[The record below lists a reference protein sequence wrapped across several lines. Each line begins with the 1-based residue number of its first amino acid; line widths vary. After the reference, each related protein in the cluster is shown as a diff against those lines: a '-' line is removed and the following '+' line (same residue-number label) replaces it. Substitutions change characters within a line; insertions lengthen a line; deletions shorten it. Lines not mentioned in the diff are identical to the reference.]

1 MKKISII
8 GAGYVGISLACLFS
22 KKYEVSIVDID
33 EKKIITLNQNLS
45 PIKDDKIIEFLNN
58 YPNKFKATTDI
69 EIVLGKTDLY
79 ILCLPTNYDATT
91 NNFDTKALDLVISTI
106 TKSDPST
113 TILIKSTVPVGY
125 TDDIKTRFANK
136 NIIFSPEFLREGH
149 ALQDNLY
156 PSRIVVGEDSKKGE
170 EILKVFQ
177 DLSENEPIGFL
188 MRSLEAESV
197 KLFSNAYLA
206 LRVCFFNELDSYAIT
221 KDMRT
226 TKIIE
231 GVCSDNR
238 IGPGYNNP
246 SFGYGGYCLP
256 KDTKQ
261 LLSNYKDIPQ
271 NIIEAIV
278 NSNSTRKDFISELI
292 ISKTPKT
299 VGIYRLIMKEGSD
312 NIRDSSV
319 QGIMKR
325 IKAKGIKVIVYEP
338 LLKEKSFFGSDIIDS
353 LSEFKKVSDII
364 ISNRY
369 DKQLEDVKDNVFT
382 RDIFGEN

>member
-33 EKKIITLNQNLS
+33 EKKIISLNQNLS

-125 TDDIKTRFANK
+125 TDDVKKRFANK

-206 LRVCFFNELDSYAIT
+206 LRVSFFNELDSYAIT
-221 KDMRT
+221 KDIRT

-278 NSNSTRKDFISELI
+278 NSNNTRKDFISELI

-325 IKAKGIKVIVYEP
+325 IKAKGIKVLVYEP

>member
-33 EKKIITLNQNLS
+33 EKKIISLSQNLS
-45 PIKDDKIIEFLNN
+45 PIKDNKIIEYLNN
-58 YPNKFKATTDI
+58 YPNKFDATTDI
-69 EIVLGKTDLY
+69 KTVLGKTDLY

-125 TDDIKTRFANK
+125 TDDAKTRFSNK

-156 PSRIVVGEDSKKGE
+156 PSRIVVGEDSEKGK

-177 DLSENEPIGFL
+177 DLSENEPSGFL
-188 MRSLEAESV
+188 MKSLEAESV

-206 LRVCFFNELDSYAIT
+206 LRVSFFNELDSYAIS
-221 KDMRT
+221 KEIRT

-278 NSNSTRKDFISELI
+278 NSNNTRKDFISELI
-292 ISKTPKT
+292 ISKAPKT

-325 IKAKGIKVIVYEP
+325 IKAKGIMVIIYEP
-338 LLKEKSFFGSDIIDS
+338 LLKEKNFFGSNIIDS
-353 LSEFKKVSDII
+353 LSEFKKASDII
-364 ISNRY
+364 ITNRY
-369 DKQLEDVKDNVFT
+369 DEQLEDVKDNVFT